1 MFLFSPICHRILHL
15 NFTFI
20 FFYVPGPLSNC
31 ICGNGS
37 LRDEWVSL
45 SPSSFC
51 PFSFF
56 FVSGNVSGGAA
67 DFSSRGGGRRGRKGN
82 ERKPEEEEKGG
93 NEPLLHPTSAWDLGD
108 AY

>member
-1 MFLFSPICHRILHL
+1 M
-15 NFTFI
+15 
-20 FFYVPGPLSNC
+20 PGPLSNC

-67 DFSSRGGGRRGRKGN
+67 DFSSRGGGEGEKGMRENQKKKTRKGSF
-82 ERKPEEEEKGG
+82 
-93 NEPLLHPTSAWDLGD
+93 H
-108 AY
+108 